1 MSDSTFSSL
10 NSSTTIEISPQEKK
24 EKLIREILDY
34 AASGDL
40 RPFIEN
46 ILSGKLEIDQMD
58 SRGYTA
64 IHLAVW
70 RLDEACVLTLLNKAA
85 CPVDILSGSGQTP
98 LMLATVKGSLELIKL
113 FLDRGADIEIKDSL
127 GITPLICAV
136 QSGQLNAFYIL
147 LHRGAK
153 IDVKD
158 RNGCGIVHWAAYK
171 NQVTML
177 RVFKKMGIELDC
189 LDNSKM
195 TGLHRAALSNAIDSV
210 DFLLFSGVSPD
221 ILDGKNRTALDIAKE
236 NESEGTFNLIVN
248 YSPYGGPIHN
258 YFSYLYFL
266 YWIGIY
272 SVYYLFILPYTVH
285 YLFPSLFFNFSVLWL
300 SPMLM

>member
-24 EKLIREILDY
+24 EKLIREILNY

-46 ILSGKLEIDQMD
+46 ILS
-58 SRGYTA
+58 
-64 IHLAVW
+64 
-70 RLDEACVLTLLNKAA
+70 
-85 CPVDILSGSGQTP
+85 
-98 LMLATVKGSLELIKL
+98 TVKGSLELIKL

-158 RNGCGIVHWAAYK
+158 RNGCGIVH
-171 NQVTML
+171 
-177 RVFKKMGIELDC
+177 
-189 LDNSKM
+189 
-195 TGLHRAALSNAIDSV
+195 
-210 DFLLFSGVSPD
+210 
-221 ILDGKNRTALDIAKE
+221 
-236 NESEGTFNLIVN
+236 
-248 YSPYGGPIHN
+248 
-258 YFSYLYFL
+258 
-266 YWIGIY
+266 
-272 SVYYLFILPYTVH
+272 
-285 YLFPSLFFNFSVLWL
+285 
-300 SPMLM
+300 